1 MYGTLSINQ
10 YYILNYKIIF
20 QTEANKF
27 SKKIPFDL
35 FSSYKLKNICIKR
48 SNKIILNNIN
58 INIYNNKILGIFGR
72 SGCGKSSLALA
83 ISGLIKID
91 YGEVFINNK
100 KLNLKNLLSLR
111 KKILYVG
118 ENPFLIS
125 GTLEE
130 NLFQNNIIGNEIESL
145 LKVTKLNG
153 FDLKSYIDSDN
164 ENISYGQKQ
173 KIVLIRSILANPKI
187 LILDEA
193 LNGMDLKSIK
203 SILYYLKSKK
213 STVVLIT
220 HNKEVLNSFCDK
232 VFEIN

>member
-1 MYGTLSINQ
+1 M
-10 YYILNYKIIF
+10 
-20 QTEANKF
+20 
-27 SKKIPFDL
+27 
-35 FSSYKLKNICIKR
+35 
-48 SNKIILNNIN
+48 
-58 INIYNNKILGIFGR
+58 
-72 SGCGKSSLALA
+72 
-83 ISGLIKID
+83 
-91 YGEVFINNK
+91 
-100 KLNLKNLLSLR
+100 
-111 KKILYVG
+111 
-118 ENPFLIS
+118 
-125 GTLEE
+125 
-130 NLFQNNIIGNEIESL
+130 FQNNIIGNEIESL